1 MQHPINVSPSQ
12 TAFDA
17 AEDETI
23 LAAAIRQGINLP
35 HSCQSGVCGSCAA
48 RLLSGSVR
56 KSAEYDDYVLTEE
69 ELASGMILLC
79 CSQAQSAVEVDMPSY
94 AGTKAIDI
102 RTLPARIGKVDIRGD
117 VAVMSVALP
126 KAPPFCFYAGQYM
139 EILTKDGGRYYSIA
153 SSPDSKG
160 TLEFHIRHQ
169 AGGMFSPQLFSGSL
183 KSGSIIRLRGPLGSF
198 TLNEESNAPLLLLAT
213 GTGLAPVKSILHRL
227 ADTASTRPVHLYFG
241 ARGRDGLYD
250 ESALQELL
258 ARLPAASYTPVLS
271 RADSQWQGA
280 QGYIQEQ
287 ALHDYPELSAFEA
300 YACGS
305 PAMIREAKQRFTAA
319 GLADKAFYSD
329 AFTAHV

>member
-1 MQHPINVSPSQ
+1 M
-12 TAFDA
+12 
-17 AEDETI
+17 
-23 LAAAIRQGINLP
+23 
-35 HSCQSGVCGSCAA
+35 
-48 RLLSGSVR
+48 
-56 KSAEYDDYVLTEE
+56 
-69 ELASGMILLC
+69 
-79 CSQAQSAVEVDMPSY
+79 
-94 AGTKAIDI
+94 
-102 RTLPARIGKVDIRGD
+102 
-117 VAVMSVALP
+117 
-126 KAPPFCFYAGQYM
+126 
-139 EILTKDGGRYYSIA
+139 
-153 SSPDSKG
+153 
-160 TLEFHIRHQ
+160 
-169 AGGMFSPQLFSGSL
+169 
-183 KSGSIIRLRGPLGSF
+183 GSF

-287 ALHDYPELSAFEA
+287 ALRDYPELSAFEA

-305 PAMIREAKQRFTAA
+305 PAMIREAKQRFIAA